1 MMGRRA
7 PGENVAHSRYRW
19 DRPPLHDLR
28 EESRSSNQG
37 PLAELADAEL
47 VSRWRTE
54 RSAPG
59 SRSRG
64 RRLAV

>member
-1 MMGRRA
+1 MARRA

-28 EESRSSNQG
+28 EESHSSNQG

-47 VSRWRTE
+47 VSR
-54 RSAPG
+54 
-59 SRSRG
+59 
-64 RRLAV
+64 